1 MDYLQKTSNKYL
13 QSPKTSPNQSP
24 LLQHK
29 PLYPQSNNLYLYII
43 NSNKEQKGTFL
54 KLTPYGI
61 ENGIRGVQDGIT
73 YFGFEEKKGEHNI
86 DYTIKP
92 KEDNYDSRFI
102 GKHFQI
108 KFNTNDMK
116 YYLKDLGHGFG
127 TFIKVITWTRI
138 INNMLINIGENYI
151 VFTFGTDEE
160 LITSENYGDNVNHK
174 ENVDVINVKI
184 FSGNVKQNVLSFMPQ
199 KSPITMGRN
208 QECDIL
214 IDDSMLSRIHCTIEY
229 KHNERGWFIIDGT
242 QMDMNAVNKKSTN
255 GTWVYAF
262 DNIAIEE
269 GMVFKANHNLFTCSF
284 NKGCK

>member
-86 DYTIKP
+86 DYIIKP

-160 LITSENYGDNVNHK
+160 LITQTGGIVQGM
-174 ENVDVINVKI
+174 
-184 FSGNVKQNVLSFMPQ
+184 SG
-199 KSPITMGRN
+199 SPIIQNEKLVGAVTHV
-208 QECDIL
+208 L
-214 IDDSMLSRIHCTIEY
+214 INDPTRGYGIFIENMLEVS
-229 KHNERGWFIIDGT
+229 
-242 QMDMNAVNKKSTN
+242 
-255 GTWVYAF
+255 
-262 DNIAIEE
+262 
-269 GMVFKANHNLFTCSF
+269 
-284 NKGCK
+284 